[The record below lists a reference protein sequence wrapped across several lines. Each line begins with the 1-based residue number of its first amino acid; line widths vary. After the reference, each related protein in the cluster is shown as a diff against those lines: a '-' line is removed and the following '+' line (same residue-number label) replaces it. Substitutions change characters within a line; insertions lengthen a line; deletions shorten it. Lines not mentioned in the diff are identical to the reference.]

1 MDGIGKN
8 MWKTSEQKD
17 KSPHGISRESLTE
30 EPRYDGTLT
39 GFGQRE
45 EEANVVQVSSCSPGL
60 LDQMV
65 ARLQS
70 TEQHL
75 AEKEYS
81 G

>member
-1 MDGIGKN
+1 MDAIGKN
-8 MWKTSEQKD
+8 TWMTSEQKD
-17 KSPHGISRESLTE
+17 ESPRGISRESLTE
-30 EPRYDGTLT
+30 GPRYDGTLT

-45 EEANVVQVSSCSPGL
+45 EANVVRVSSRSPGL

-70 TEQHL
+70 TEQRL

>member
-1 MDGIGKN
+1 MDAIGKN
-8 MWKTSEQKD
+8 TWMTSEQKD
-17 KSPHGISRESLTE
+17 ESPHGISRESLTE
-30 EPRYDGTLT
+30 GPRYDGTLT

-45 EEANVVQVSSCSPGL
+45 EEANVVRVSSRSPGL